1 VGWKHSTEE
10 LEKEKEQDK
19 ARIAELEK
27 EVEQERL
34 EKEEMTRFV
43 NELMNGE
50 DETKETKE
58 KDTTK

>member
-1 VGWKHSTEE
+1 LGGKHTTEE
-10 LEKEKEQDK
+10 LEKEKEQGK

-27 EVEQERL
+27 EVEQERV
-34 EKEEMTRFV
+34 EKEEVTRFV
-43 NELMNGE
+43 NELMTGE